1 MPGEERERGLSV
13 DIFQELHHVCMVVRD
28 IGNAVRY
35 YESLGIGPWHDYPP
49 LDQFIVLDVPDRDA
63 FMGLVFKWANI
74 RNTQLQLCQP
84 DPGDSPQRRFLDT
97 RGEGVYHLG
106 FSVPD
111 CDAAEAAGVAARL
124 SVSAKGRR
132 QDASGFTYFRTP
144 EAAVT
149 LEVRAS
155 PKGV

>member
-1 MPGEERERGLSV
+1 M
-13 DIFQELHHVCMVVRD
+13 DIFQELHHVCMVVRN

-49 LDQFIVLDVPDRDA
+49 LDQFTVLDVPDRDA
-63 FMGLVFKWANI
+63 FMGLVFKWTNI

-84 DPGDSPQRRFLDT
+84 GPGDSPQRRFLHA

-111 CDAAEAAGVAARL
+111 CDAAEAEGVAAGL

-132 QDASGFTYFRTP
+132 PDASGFTYFRTP